1 MNAEIDMEWMVDG
14 ARVLY
19 EAVSPPR
26 NDEDLYR
33 GELDGAPIEV
43 SRDPDRKRYVVRIR
57 NMDARY
63 RKKYCRSVVSICDLE
78 FIRRDER

>member
-19 EAVSPPR
+19 EAVSPTR

-43 SRDPDRKRYVVRIR
+43 SRDPDRKRYVVRIK

-63 RKKYCRSVVSICDLE
+63 RKKYGRSVVSICDLE